1 MANED
6 LREIYGLLR
15 DIKADIAAIKAEKR
29 IDHETLVTVEER
41 IDKVES
47 VLDRAMGAKAI
58 ICLVASVIGAVIVA
72 GLQWLFSKGSN

>member
-15 DIKADIAAIKAEKR
+15 DIKADIASLKTENRLDHAAIEK
-29 IDHETLVTVEER
+29 VEER

-58 ICLVASVIGAVIVA
+58 LCLVASAIGAVVVA
-72 GLQWLFSKGSN
+72 GLQWVLSRK